1 MTSHPTNL
9 MPFLGNWA
17 ARTGSVTGTDW
28 SSDDRVMWLQ
38 MISMAFQMAYG
49 QKEPI
54 KITKD
59 AAN

>member
-1 MTSHPTNL
+1 
-9 MPFLGNWA
+9 
-17 ARTGSVTGTDW
+17 
-28 SSDDRVMWLQ
+28 

>member
-1 MTSHPTNL
+1 L
-9 MPFLGNWA
+9 IA
-17 ARTGSVTGTDW
+17 ALIQKLPPSGTDW